1 MGAFLDLMEKIEP
14 AMVSVSAPQKR
25 VALSTRLLWT
35 GLVLLLYLVMSNI
48 ELYGIP
54 SEVADPFR
62 QYRIIMGG
70 ARGTLTELGIGP
82 IVTGGLIV
90 QLLVGSGI
98 ISYDRNSERDAR
110 LLNVTNKLFSMVF
123 VVAMAV
129 LYVVNR
135 TYGELSPT
143 NSVIVVVQL
152 ILGGVSVILMDEV
165 LQRGWG
171 LGSGINLFI
180 LSGVTKEIFVSAFS
194 LIGPV
199 GDGKSYGSIVAL
211 VEDLLSGTASPQRI
225 FMRDSSGQLP
235 TIFGLL
241 VTLAFLAL
249 LIYLENVSVQVPISS
264 SRFRGFSG
272 RYPIKLIYLSTL
284 PVILVFAIISNF
296 SIWAHFVQGNE
307 ILSKV
312 PLLPE
317 IIGRVNATSGEPL
330 SGLVYYATPV
340 RGFGGFL
347 KDPVRFLG
355 NFLFIATLSV
365 LFSVLWVSVSGMDAR
380 SVASQLEEA
389 GVLVRGFRSSTEVL
403 VKMLGTYISTVTLLS
418 GLIVAAV
425 VSFGDLMAVYSSG
438 VGILLAVGIVNDYY
452 EAILREQLEET
463 YPVLRRLIPSK

>member
-1 MGAFLDLMEKIEP
+1 MSAFLDLMEKIEP

-110 LLNVTNKLFSMVF
+110 LLNVTNKLFSMMF

-180 LSGVTKEIFVSAFS
+180 LSGVTMEIFVSAFS

-264 SRFRGFSG
+264 SRFRGFSR

-403 VKMLGTYISTVTLLS
+403 VKMLDTYISTVTLLS

-438 VGILLAVGIVNDYY
+438 MGILLAVGIVNDYY

>member
-110 LLNVTNKLFSMVF
+110 LLNVTNKLFSMMF

-211 VEDLLSGTASPQRI
+211 MEDLLSGTASPQRI

-403 VKMLGTYISTVTLLS
+403 VKMLDTYISTVTLLS

-438 VGILLAVGIVNDYY
+438 MGILLAVGIVNDYY

>member
-14 AMVSVSAPQKR
+14 VMLSVDAPQKK

-35 GLVLLLYLVMSNI
+35 GLVLLLYLVLSNI

-54 SEVADPFR
+54 SQVADPYR
-62 QYRIIMGG
+62 QYRVIMGG

-90 QLLVGSGI
+90 QLLIGSGI

-110 LLNVTNKLFSMVF
+110 LLNVTNKLFSIIF
-123 VVAMAV
+123 VVAMAS
-129 LYVVNR
+129 LYVLNR
-135 TYGELSPT
+135 TYGDLSPV
-143 NSVIVVVQL
+143 NSVIVIAQL
-152 ILGGVSVILMDEV
+152 TLGGIFIILMDEV

-180 LSGVTKEIFVSAFS
+180 LSGVTREIFVSTFS

-199 GDGKSYGSIVAL
+199 GDGRSYGSLVAL
-211 VEDLLSGTASPQRI
+211 VQDFLGGTFTPGRL
-225 FMRDSSGQLP
+225 FLRDSTGQLP
-235 TIFGLL
+235 TILGL
-241 VTLAFLAL
+241 VITLAFLAF

-296 SIWAHFVQGNE
+296 SIWAHFVQTNQF
-307 ILSKV
+307 LSNV
-312 PLLPE
+312 PLLPD
-317 IIGRVNATSGEPL
+317 IIGRVNATSGEAL

-340 RGFGGFL
+340 RGFGNFL
-347 KDPVRFLG
+347 KDPLRFLG
-355 NFLFIATLSV
+355 NFLLITVLSI

-380 SVASQLEEA
+380 SVASQLAES
-389 GVLVRGFRSSTEVL
+389 GVLVRGFRSSTDAL
-403 VKMLGTYISTVTLLS
+403 VKVLDTYISTVTILS

-425 VSFGDLMAVYSSG
+425 VSFGDLLAVYSSG
-438 VGILLAVGIVNDYY
+438 MGILLAVGIVNDYY
-452 EAILREQLEET
+452 EAIMREQLEET
-463 YPVLRRLIPSK
+463 YPILRRLIASE